1 MTKRIWDDLITEQ
14 DREVYGSGVF
24 GGGVGVGKRPAVLVI
39 DVLNKSIGDEP
50 LPILEAMRR
59 FGKSCCGE
67 YGWATIPKIQTVLEA
82 AHDAGLPV
90 FYTTPQDPEERPPE
104 TFRRFDEKM
113 PNWYDYAGDR
123 AGYAFADEI
132 APIPSDHI
140 FHKPTASS
148 FYLTDFED
156 QLHKM
161 DVDTLIVTGCA
172 TSGCV
177 RASVVDGA
185 CPRLQGERRRGRSV
199 RSRPDDARDESLRH
213 AGEVRRRH
221 RRRRGRPPHPSGR
234 RRVIMTPSGDTEPR
248 PVEPTT
254 CRRYVGRNVFITGAG
269 AGIGKATAE
278 RILEEGGTV
287 FITDR
292 NKEALAAAVEELSET
307 RRSGPFLR

>member
-177 RASVVDGA
+177 RASVVDGHA
-185 CPRLQGERRRGRSV
+185 RGFKV
-199 RSRPDDARDESLRH
+199 NVVEDAVFDRGQTTHAMNLFDMQAKYADVIDADE
-213 AGEVRRRH
+213 AVRRIRA
-221 RRRRGRPPHPSGR
+221 
-234 RRVIMTPSGDTEPR
+234 V
-248 PVEPTT
+248 
-254 CRRYVGRNVFITGAG
+254 A
-269 AGIGKATAE
+269 AE
-278 RILEEGGTV
+278 
-287 FITDR
+287 
-292 NKEALAAAVEELSET
+292 S
-307 RRSGPFLR
+307 S